1 MTPSLFL
8 SNAITL
14 GKTVEVLVAQSCQSL
29 CNPLDCN
36 LPDSSPGK
44 ILEWVVIPSS
54 RESSWPRDQ
63 TQVSCIILSLP
74 YELPGMLLVEVRES
88 QLGRKIWHFY
98 HEQFQ
103 GHELGLFQL
112 KSSFTERKS
121 QVLIFMPHGGEIGL
135 EGKVLRVFSPKHTCP
150 WAKGVSVVP
159 IACLHPQQHF
169 PISLPST
176 RWIIHSKLIS
186 QL

>member
-1 MTPSLFL
+1 MV
-8 SNAITL
+8 
-14 GKTVEVLVAQSCQSL
+14 KVLVAQSCQSL

-54 RESSWPRDQ
+54 RESSWPRDW
-63 TQVSCIILSLP
+63 TQVSCITLSLP

-98 HEQFQ
+98 HQQFQ

-112 KSSFTERKS
+112 KSSFTEVLRES
-121 QVLIFMPHGGEIGL
+121 QVLIFMPHGGGIGL
-135 EGKVLRVFSPKHTCP
+135 EGKVLRVFSPKHTCL

-169 PISLPST
+169 
-176 RWIIHSKLIS
+176 LIS
-186 QL
+186 VGKCPLQDGSPTPSWSPSFKSTLSFRQL